1 MVIIIASLTAI
12 HVPLPVVVSV
22 RLTIPD
28 AISPAVGVYTAFR
41 VFAFGLYIP
50 EPPDHCPPV
59 AIVIAPFSVTFA
71 LFPHT
76 IWSEPAFAVGEGVKK
91 IVIWSVT
98 AIHDPLPVVV
108 SVRVTLVAAIS
119 LSAGV

>member
-41 VFAFGLYIP
+41 VFASGLYVP

-59 AIVIAPFSVTFA
+59 AIVIAPLSVTLA

-76 IWSEPAFAVGEGVKK
+76 IWSEPAFTVGDGVKK

-98 AIHDPLPVVV
+98 AIHEPLPVVV
-108 SVRVTLVAAIS
+108 NVSITLPELIS
-119 LSAGV
+119 LCVGV